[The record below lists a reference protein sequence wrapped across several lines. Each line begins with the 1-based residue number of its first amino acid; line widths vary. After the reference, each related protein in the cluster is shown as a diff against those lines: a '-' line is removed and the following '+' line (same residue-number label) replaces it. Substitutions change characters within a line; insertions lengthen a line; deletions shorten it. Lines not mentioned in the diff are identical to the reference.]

1 MGAGPDGEGGR
12 QDPALGVLL
21 VNVGTPAAP
30 TPAAL
35 RRYLREFLS
44 DPRVVDLPR
53 LKWWPILHLFVLPFR
68 PRRSARLYAKIWTG
82 RGSPLLAISRGQA
95 GVLQEALQSAARLPV
110 RVSLGMGYGEPS
122 VRSALRELCAS
133 GCRRILCLPLFP
145 QCASATTGSA
155 FDRVTGALSAYRS
168 VPELRFV
175 CGYHDD
181 PAYVGALARSVRDF
195 WEREG
200 DPARLLISF
209 HGLPRRYA
217 ELGDPYPEQ
226 CRETARLLAARLGL
240 ADDAWAMAYQSR
252 FGREEWLRP
261 CTDETLRSW
270 AGGGVEKVD
279 VICPGFSADCVET
292 LEEIA
297 ITNRDRFLEAGG
309 KRMRYIPALN
319 DRPDHI
325 RALAGVVLRN
335 LSGWEAQPLREDG

>member
-1 MGAGPDGEGGR
+1 MGAGPDGEEGR
-12 QDPALGVLL
+12 QSTALGVLL

-82 RGSPLLAISRGQA
+82 RGSPLLAISRSQA
-95 GVLQEALQSAARLPV
+95 GALQEALQSGARLPV

-122 VRSALRELCAS
+122 VRSALGELCAS

-155 FDRVTGALSAYRS
+155 FDRVTGALSDYRS

-175 CGYHDD
+175 CGYYDD
-181 PAYVGALARSVRDF
+181 PAYVGALANSVRDF

-200 DPARLLISF
+200 DPARLLVSF

-217 ELGDPYPEQ
+217 EQGDPYPEQ
-226 CRETARLLAARLGL
+226 CRETARLLTSRLGL
-240 ADDAWAMAYQSR
+240 AEDAWAMAFQSR

-261 CTDETLRSW
+261 YTDETLRSW
-270 AGGGVEKVD
+270 ARGGVEKVD

-319 DRPDHI
+319 DRPDHVG
-325 RALAGVVLRN
+325 ALAAVVLRN